1 MAERIEAL
9 ASLVNELSKLP
20 GIGSRSASRMAYY
33 LLDQREEDVR
43 ALAEAIWQAKKRI
56 KICPVCQGFTDT
68 PTCAIC
74 ASEKRRSDT
83 ICVVAEPRDVA
94 ALERTHEFQGKYHVL
109 HGVLSPGRNV
119 GADDLRIKEL
129 LARLSDGTVTEV
141 ILATNPDVEGEATA
155 LYLARLIKPLGIK
168 VSRIAHGIPVGG
180 DLEYTD
186 EVTLGQALSGRRQ
199 M

>member
-20 GIGSRSASRMAYY
+20 GVGARPAARMAYF
-33 LLDQREEDVR
+33 LLDQSEEDVR

-56 KICPVCQGFTDT
+56 KLCPVCQGFTDT

-74 ASEKRRSDT
+74 ESSKRRHDV

-94 ALERTHEFQGKYHVL
+94 ALERTHEYQGTYHVL
-109 HGVLSPGRNV
+109 HGVLSPGRNIT
-119 GADDLRIKEL
+119 AEDLRIREL
-129 LARLSDGTVTEV
+129 LARLTDGTVKEV

-155 LYLARLIKPLGIK
+155 LYLARLLKPMGLR

-186 EVTLGQALSGRRQ
+186 EVTLGQALQGRRE

>member
-9 ASLVNELSKLP
+9 ASLINELSKLP

-43 ALAEAIWQAKKRI
+43 TLAEAIWQAKKKIR
-56 KICPVCQGFTDT
+56 ICPVCQGFTDT
-68 PTCAIC
+68 PVCSIC
-74 ASEKRRSDT
+74 ASEKRRSDI

-109 HGVLSPGRNV
+109 HGVLSPGRNI
-119 GADDLRIKEL
+119 GADDLRIREL
-129 LARLSDGTVTEV
+129 LARLSDGTVREV
-141 ILATNPDVEGEATA
+141 IIATNPDVEGEATA
-155 LYLARLIKPLGIK
+155 LYLARLIKPLG
-168 VSRIAHGIPVGG
+168 VQVTRIAHGIPVGG